1 MNRYLELSAV
11 ACAAILSACGKDA
24 IREITGPVAASQV
37 KFFNFS
43 TGSPAVN
50 FYANTTKMTA
60 IGTATGTE
68 SPLGTSYGGAGNGGL
83 YTALNPGQYDLT
95 AQLAD
100 TSTRNV
106 AISHVTTTLGNGK
119 NYSYYLSG
127 PYSSATKT
135 SDAFLVEDALP
146 PRDFSVAYVRFVNAI
161 SNANPMTL
169 YAVNVDT
176 SKHMPEVAL
185 GSAVAYKSAGA
196 FTSLPPGTY
205 NLATRYPGSG
215 TSAIVRNSVSFTEG
229 HAYTITAR
237 GDISATSGTN
247 KPALDNSQNQ

>member
-1 MNRYLELSAV
+1 MNRYLKLSAV

-24 IREITGPVAASQV
+24 VKEITGPVPGSQV

-43 TGSPAVN
+43 TGSPGVN
-50 FYANTTKMTA
+50 FWANTTKMTA
-60 IGTATGTE
+60 IGTASGTE
-68 SPLGTSYGGAGNGGL
+68 SPLGTAYGTAANGGL
-83 YTALNPGQYDLT
+83 YSAITPGQYDLS
-95 AQLAD
+95 AQLSD
-100 TSTRNV
+100 TATRNV
-106 AISHVTTTLGNGK
+106 AIAHVTSTLANGK
-119 NYSYYLSG
+119 YYSYYLSG

-135 SDAFLVEDALP
+135 SDAFMIEDAIP
-146 PRDFSVAYVRFVNAI
+146 ARDYSVAYVRFVNAI

-185 GSAVAYKSAGA
+185 GSTVAYKSAGT

-205 NLATRYPGSG
+205 NLSTRYPGSG
-215 TSAIVRNSVSFTEG
+215 TNVIVRNSVSFSEG

-237 GDISATSGTN
+237 GDINATSGTN
-247 KPALDNSQNQ
+247 KPALDNTQNQ